1 MKEYFSVSQVVDT
14 KAHLLI
20 NLQNLSWIRRMASE
34 GKWSVYQFIIL
45 IGQVTGNKR
54 EFIYSPLQLRVRR
67 RLELKKSLSL
77 GNESNTWNTQQRTP
91 PKEKRDGMKRLM
103 TNARGNGYHFFSR

>member
-1 MKEYFSVSQVVDT
+1 
-14 KAHLLI
+14 
-20 NLQNLSWIRRMASE
+20 MASE
-34 GKWSVYQFIIL
+34 GKWSVYQFTVL

-67 RLELKKSLSL
+67 RSELKKSLSL

-103 TNARGNGYHFFSR
+103 TNARGIRI

>member
-1 MKEYFSVSQVVDT
+1 
-14 KAHLLI
+14 
-20 NLQNLSWIRRMASE
+20 MASE
-34 GKWSVYQFIIL
+34 GKWSVYQFTIL

-77 GNESNTWNTQQRTP
+77 GNESNT
-91 PKEKRDGMKRLM
+91 
-103 TNARGNGYHFFSR
+103 

>member
-45 IGQVTGNKR
+45 IGQVTDNKR
-54 EFIYSPLQLRVRR
+54 EFIYLPLQLRVRR
-67 RLELKKSLSL
+67 RLEPKKSLSL
-77 GNESNTWNTQQRTP
+77 GNESNIWNTQQRTP